1 MRWKIVARYYFI
13 ESKKSLAAG
22 TTKDLGLN
30 MFDIHVHYITKGEY
44 NGNFKR

>member
-1 MRWKIVARYYFI
+1 MYDRYLYV
-13 ESKKSLAAG
+13 ESKKSLVVTA
-22 TTKDLGLN
+22 TKDLGLN